1 MQADALLHQTFG
13 LLLCDFTFAAATF
26 LVDHALVQVGLP
38 AERVHVD
45 LAELCVQMPHLVHH
59 FVKQFGGVGD
69 DQETALVFFQIA
81 AQPFDGIRVQMVGR
95 LVKDQRVRVG
105 EQDAGQFD
113 TTALTAGKRTQL
125 LAHHVL
131 WQAETGRHGG
141 RFGLCGIAAGL
152 FEILHGLVVAV
163 HRLGHD
169 IRIRIGHFL
178 FGLAYAFDDRS
189 DVARAHHAVQC
200 GLLRVC
206 GMRVLWQ
213 IAEFAG
219 DTYLAGGRQHIA
231 GDHTGQRGLAG
242 AVAAD
247 QTDLVS
253 LGNVEVGGM
262 QQRAR
267 ADLNLK
273 SLRLNR
279 HAVIPLVFH
288 VPSNA
293 NRTS

>member
-1 MQADALLHQTFG
+1 
-13 LLLCDFTFAAATF
+13 
-26 LVDHALVQVGLP
+26 
-38 AERVHVD
+38 
-45 LAELCVQMPHLVHH
+45 MPHLVHH

-113 TTALTAGKRTQL
+113 TAALTAGKRTQL
-125 LAHHVL
+125 LAHHFL
-131 WQAETGRHGG
+131 WQAETGRHRG
-141 RFGLCGIAAGL
+141 RFGLCGIASGL

-169 IRIRIGHFL
+169 IRIRIGHVL
-178 FGLAYAFDDRS
+178 FGLAYAFDDAG
-189 DVARAHHAVQC
+189 DVSRAHHAVQC
-200 GLLRVC
+200 GLLRVG

-279 HAVIPLVFH
+279 HAVIPLVFR